1 MLAFLIR
8 RILWLVPVMLTVI
21 IVTFFLMYR
30 APGGPWDTEKPIPE
44 SARAMLNARFA
55 LDQPVWFNQPA
66 LARAWNGGLRNA
78 VALAGALLNSQFF
91 RYLGGLA
98 RFDLGPSYQSKGT
111 VGVRDVLAER
121 FPTSAKLGLVAIVF
135 AVVVGLPLG
144 VASAMRQNSWI
155 DYLCLTASTLG
166 IAVPTFVSGILLLIL
181 LSSKFNIAPLRRP
194 EEWDGLGGAYLLP
207 GIVLGLGTMAYL
219 ARLMRVT
226 LLETKRHDFVRTARA
241 KGVSEPWVVGRHMLR
256 NALIPV
262 VTVIGPAAADL
273 VTGSFII
280 ETIFNVPGM
289 GREFVTSI
297 ARRDY
302 SMILGTTL
310 FYALLV
316 ALANVLVDVSY
327 GVLDPRIRDE
337 RG

>member
-30 APGGPWDTEKPIPE
+30 APGGPWDTDKPIPE

-66 LARAWNGGLRNA
+66 LQRAWNGGQRNPI
-78 VALAGALLNSQFF
+78 ALAGVFLNSQFF

-144 VASAMRQNSWI
+144 VASAIRQ
-155 DYLCLTASTLG
+155 
-166 IAVPTFVSGILLLIL
+166 
-181 LSSKFNIAPLRRP
+181 
-194 EEWDGLGGAYLLP
+194 
-207 GIVLGLGTMAYL
+207 
-219 ARLMRVT
+219 
-226 LLETKRHDFVRTARA
+226 
-241 KGVSEPWVVGRHMLR
+241 
-256 NALIPV
+256 
-262 VTVIGPAAADL
+262 
-273 VTGSFII
+273 
-280 ETIFNVPGM
+280 
-289 GREFVTSI
+289 
-297 ARRDY
+297 
-302 SMILGTTL
+302 
-310 FYALLV
+310 
-316 ALANVLVDVSY
+316 
-327 GVLDPRIRDE
+327 
-337 RG
+337 